1 MKNKI
6 FLVIAISLLLVCTL
20 AISISATTE
29 IPEFTDVIDVSA
41 TIDTSSLEKGVQD
54 DNSSRVLLRN
64 EDGSYSTYLTKYI
77 TKFNGGYNDD
87 GHFVPYFDA
96 LNATGKNYD
105 VTSIISIE
113 IPEGTLR
120 LSNTYSKTS
129 TWTNVMYVKAPST
142 LVRQAAMSFTP
153 CANIK
158 VLDFSK
164 ANITNA
170 GKEFLT
176 NNGSVEKIIFPAVCT
191 DLGQWSLHSLTAL
204 ECVYVPGT
212 VETTNG
218 LLNDR
223 TGSGKFVFFYTG
235 DIKAETQ
242 HTALYTSLNKD
253 SIVELKWDATKSDS
267 YYIDLAKTEGKIYI
281 VYGYSVCNAFY
292 DGNHSDVQLSPC
304 VSKCS
309 VCNSKTVNHI
319 SDYETTDVKYENGFL
334 ASGVKSCV
342 CSSEGCTYSETAET
356 PSLFTCRGYSVPE
369 NGNSGITIGYVVNYD
384 AIEYYEQLTGKTVRY
399 GVFAVLKDRLGSNDI
414 FDAEG
419 KTADGVIS
427 ADLSASKF
435 TVFQL
440 KIVGFKDEQKDIKL
454 AMGAYV
460 AVSKDNDTTY
470 SYMQYGDVAE
480 GEKYAFASYND
491 VLQIVSENNKAE

>member
-6 FLVIAISLLLVCTL
+6 FLAIAISLLLVCTL
-20 AISISATTE
+20 AISISATTT

-41 TIDTSSLEKGVQD
+41 TIDTSSLAKGAQD

-87 GHFVPYFDA
+87 DHFVPYFDA
-96 LNATGKNYD
+96 LLNATGKNYD

-204 ECVYVPGT
+204 ECVYVPAT

-218 LLNDR
+218 LINDR

-267 YYIDLAKTEGKIYI
+267 HYINLAKTEGKIYI

-292 DGNHSDVQLSPC
+292 SGEHL
-304 VSKCS
+304 
-309 VCNSKTVNHI
+309 
-319 SDYETTDVKYENGFL
+319 TTEQTYDFTSFAEKSY
-334 ASGVKSCV
+334 VKSF
-342 CSSEGCTYSETAET
+342 CSRCNQGTVLKEIA
-356 PSLFTCRGYSVPE
+356 PLFICLGYSAPE
-369 NGNSGITIGYVVNYD
+369 NGKGGIAIGYTVNNN
-384 AIEYYEQLTGKTVRY
+384 AINEYEKLTGKTLKY
-399 GVFAVLKDRLGSNDI
+399 GVFAVLKDRLGNNDV
-414 FDAEG
+414 FSEDGTAAEG
-419 KTADGVIS
+419 VIN
-427 ADLSASKF
+427 AEITNYEFVAF
-435 TVFQL
+435 EL
-440 KIVGFKDEQKDIKL
+440 KIVGFTDEHKDTKF

-460 AVSKDNDTTY
+460 AVTDGEETEY
-470 SYMQYGDVAE
+470 SYMQAGE
-480 GEKYAFASYND
+480 PNENEKYCFVSYND
-491 VLQIVSENNKAE
+491 IVGAPSTDEEVTQ

>member
-20 AISISATTE
+20 AISISATTA

-41 TIDTSSLEKGVQD
+41 TIDTSSLAKGVQD

-87 GHFVPYFDA
+87 DHFVPYFDA
-96 LNATGKNYD
+96 LINATGKNYD

-158 VLDFSK
+158 VVDFSK
-164 ANITNA
+164 ASITNA

-176 NNGSVEKIIFPAVCT
+176 NNSSVEKIIFPAACT

-204 ECVYVPGT
+204 ECVYVPAA

-267 YYIDLAKTEGKIYI
+267 HYINLAKTEGKIYI

-292 DGNHSDVQLSPC
+292 DGNHSGVQLSPC
-304 VSKCS
+304 VLECS
-309 VCNSKTVNHI
+309 VCNITTVNHI
-319 SDYETTDVKYENGFL
+319 SDYETTVVKYEKGFL
-334 ASGVKSCV
+334 TSGVKSVV
-342 CSSEGCTYSETAET
+342 CNSEGCTLKIDQDLE
-356 PSLFTCRGYSVPE
+356 PLFTCLGYSAAE
-369 NGNSGITIGYVVNYD
+369 NGDGGIAVGYTVNNT
-384 AIEYYEQLTGKTVRY
+384 AINTYKEIANVSLKY
-399 GVFAVLKDRLGSNDI
+399 GVFAISQEKLGAGDV
-414 FDAEG
+414 FDENGTVA
-419 KTADGVIS
+419 ANAIS
-427 ADLSASKF
+427 FDVTGYEYS
-435 TVFQL
+435 VFVL
-440 KIVGFKDEQKDIKL
+440 KIVGFTDAQKEVKL
-454 AMGAYV
+454 AMGAFV
-460 AVSKDNDTTY
+460 AVNDGEKTTY
-470 SYMQYGDVAE
+470 SYMQDDKA
-480 GEKYAFASYND
+480 GEKVGNYYFVSYNT
-491 VLQIVSENNKAE
+491 IVPPQEA